1 MVSESEPQPLHP
13 APCWPHPGAGGSMGA
28 FFPGMTSKYINS
40 QRKGYQHLQLVLSF
54 FFFSHKKTVLMA
66 HWTIHCSDRATLLG
80 WDEPE
85 SPHRLELGVI
95 FSLVCWVFLARRT
108 MISGLVP
115 NSIRHPGLEWMLEE
129 PWEAPQAQAVVL
141 NWAEHT

>member
-1 MVSESEPQPLHP
+1 
-13 APCWPHPGAGGSMGA
+13 
-28 FFPGMTSKYINS
+28 
-40 QRKGYQHLQLVLSF
+40 
-54 FFFSHKKTVLMA
+54 MA

-95 FSLVCWVFLARRT
+95 FSLVCWVFLARRA
-108 MISGLVP
+108 MIAGLVP

>member
-1 MVSESEPQPLHP
+1 MVAESEPQPLRP

-28 FFPGMTSKYINS
+28 FFPGMTSKYINI
-40 QRKGYQHLQLVLSF
+40 QRKGYQHHQLVLSF

-95 FSLVCWVFLARRT
+95 FSLVCWVFLARRA
-108 MISGLVP
+108 MIAGLVP